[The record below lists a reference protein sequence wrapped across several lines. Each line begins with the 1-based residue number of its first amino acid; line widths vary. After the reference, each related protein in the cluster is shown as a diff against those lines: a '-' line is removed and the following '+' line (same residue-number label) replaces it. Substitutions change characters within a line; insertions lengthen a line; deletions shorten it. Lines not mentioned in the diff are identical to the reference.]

1 MKYIIDHKVYDTEK
15 STEIIKYT
23 QGRVSNEIDVYT
35 FKNQLIGQREGLQH
49 ALDLLKIQ
57 EKSLQNSIDFI
68 DKELEQNKIIE

>member
-1 MKYIIDHKVYDTEK
+1 MAQKL
-15 STEIIKYT
+15 
-23 QGRVSNEIDVYT
+23 SNEIDVYT
-35 FKNQLIGQREGLQH
+35 FRSQLIGQREGLQH

>member
-1 MKYIIDHKVYDTEK
+1 MA
-15 STEIIKYT
+15 
-23 QGRVSNEIDVYT
+23 QRLPNEIDVYT
-35 FKNQLIGQREGLQH
+35 FRSQLIGQREGLQH

>member
-1 MKYIIDHKVYDTEK
+1 MA
-15 STEIIKYT
+15 
-23 QGRVSNEIDVYT
+23 QRVSNEIDVYT

-68 DKELEQNKIIE
+68 DKELEQNKIIK

>member
-1 MKYIIDHKVYDTEK
+1 MA
-15 STEIIKYT
+15 
-23 QGRVSNEIDVYT
+23 QRVSNEIDVYK

>member
-1 MKYIIDHKVYDTEK
+1 MA
-15 STEIIKYT
+15 
-23 QGRVSNEIDVYT
+23 QRVSNEIDVYT
-35 FKNQLIGQREGLQH
+35 FKNQLIVQREGLQH

>member
-1 MKYIIDHKVYDTEK
+1 MAQRLT
-15 STEIIKYT
+15 
-23 QGRVSNEIDVYT
+23 NEIDIYT
-35 FKNQLIGQREGLQH
+35 FRNQLIGQREGLQH

>member
-1 MKYIIDHKVYDTEK
+1 MA
-15 STEIIKYT
+15 
-23 QGRVSNEIDVYT
+23 QRVSNEIDVYI

>member
-1 MKYIIDHKVYDTEK
+1 MA
-15 STEIIKYT
+15 
-23 QGRVSNEIDVYT
+23 QRVSNEIDVYT

-68 DKELEQNKIIE
+68 DKELGQNKIIE

>member
-1 MKYIIDHKVYDTEK
+1 MA
-15 STEIIKYT
+15 
-23 QGRVSNEIDVYT
+23 QRVSNEIDVYT
-35 FKNQLIGQREGLQH
+35 FKNKLIGQREGLQH